1 MKANL
6 SVEVV
11 PGLNHFSHYVITLS
25 HSVPL
30 IPLSILVLSLP
41 HPFSSV
47 HLCNNSI
54 QKHLR
59 PSQLRHGGIP
69 ADNMWSDD
77 QFKTFLS
84 SQGREGQWQDE
95 VVPGMKKAVIH
106 ALQTTQDLMDSRKN
120 TFELYGADFMLG
132 RMQTLQQLLQQLE
145 MSDSCDIV
153 FSLM

>member
-1 MKANL
+1 
-6 SVEVV
+6 
-11 PGLNHFSHYVITLS
+11 
-25 HSVPL
+25 
-30 IPLSILVLSLP
+30 
-41 HPFSSV
+41 
-47 HLCNNSI
+47 
-54 QKHLR
+54 
-59 PSQLRHGGIP
+59 
-69 ADNMWSDD
+69 MWSDD